1 MLDVILNGESKA
13 IKTDSSITDLIQF
26 MGLGDARI
34 AVELNLEIVPRSEH
48 ATTKLKA
55 GDTLEVVHAIG
66 GG

>member
-1 MLDVILNGESKA
+1 LDVILNGEPKA
-13 IKTDSSITDLIQF
+13 IKTDSSILDLIQL
-26 MGLGDARI
+26 MDLGEARI

-48 ATTKLKA
+48 PTTMLKE

>member
-1 MLDVILNGESKA
+1 MDVILNGEPKA
-13 IKTDSSITDLIQF
+13 IKTDSSILDLIQL
-26 MGLGDARI
+26 MDLGEARI

-48 ATTKLKA
+48 PTTMLKE

>member
-1 MLDVILNGESKA
+1 LDVILNGESKS
-13 IKTDSSITDLIQF
+13 IKTDSSITDLIQL

>member
-1 MLDVILNGESKA
+1 MDVILNGEPKT
-13 IKTDSSITDLIQF
+13 IKTDSSISDLIQL
-26 MGLGDARI
+26 MDLGDARI

-48 ATTKLKA
+48 STTKLKA

>member
-1 MLDVILNGESKA
+1 MDVILNGEPKA
-13 IKTDSSITDLIQF
+13 IKTDSSIFDLIQL
-26 MGLGDARI
+26 MDLGEARI

-48 ATTKLKA
+48 PTTMLKE

>member
-1 MLDVILNGESKA
+1 MDVILNGEPKT
-13 IKTDSSITDLIQF
+13 IKTDSSITDLIQL
-26 MGLGDARI
+26 MDLGEARI

>member
-1 MLDVILNGESKA
+1 MNVILNGETKT
-13 IKTDSSITDLIQF
+13 IKTDSSILDLIQL
-26 MGLGDARI
+26 MDLGDARI

-48 ATTKLKA
+48 AATILKT

>member
-1 MLDVILNGESKA
+1 MDLGE
-13 IKTDSSITDLIQF
+13 
-26 MGLGDARI
+26 ARI

-48 ATTKLKA
+48 PTTMLKE

>member
-1 MLDVILNGESKA
+1 MNVILNGETKT
-13 IKTDSSITDLIQF
+13 IKTDSSILDLIQL
-26 MGLGDARI
+26 MDLGDARI

-48 ATTKLKA
+48 ATTILKT

>member
-1 MLDVILNGESKA
+1 MDIILNGEPKA
-13 IKTDSSITDLIQF
+13 IKQNSNISDLIQL
-26 MGLGDARI
+26 MDLGEARI

-48 ATTKLKA
+48 VTTILKE

>member
-1 MLDVILNGESKA
+1 MDVILNGEP
-13 IKTDSSITDLIQF
+13 KTINKDSSILDLIQLLA
-26 MGLGDARI
+26 LGEARI

-48 ATTKLKA
+48 STTTLKD